1 MSTIQANHHAEML
14 ELPSKDKS
22 NDVFSPAVW
31 RALAAEYL
39 VWNGVGY
46 LDNQAR
52 RDAYKLLDHVKGYAF
67 PYGTPSIGAVEC
79 PGNVGVAPTVWY
91 PVPDADPYKDFADM
105 DARYMQAN
113 RHMFVSDEYCD
124 DHPVFSHSDNVL
136 FRAWHDAGH
145 LAYGLGFSANDEVEL
160 FTLSASKADRSGYV
174 MAEGARRALFS
185 ESIYQLAAAHVLGGF
200 PDRQTVA
207 PLGPVG
213 TRVYLELLAG

>member
-1 MSTIQANHHAEML
+1 MSTIQANHHAAML

-46 LDNQAR
+46 VEPQAR
-52 RDAYKLLDHVKGYAF
+52 RDAYQLLDHVKGYAF
-67 PYGTPSIGAVEC
+67 PYASPSLGAVEC

-91 PVPDADPYKDFADM
+91 PVPDDSPYKDFADM
-105 DARYMQAN
+105 DARYLQAN
-113 RHMFVSDEYCD
+113 RHMFVSDEFCD
-124 DHPVFSHSDNVL
+124 DHPVFSHSDNIL

-145 LAYGLGFSANDEVEL
+145 IAHQLSFSANDEVEL
-160 FTLSASKADRSGYV
+160 FVKSATQADRDGVV
-174 MAEGARRALFS
+174 MVPGARRALFS
-185 ESIYQLAAAHVLGGF
+185 ESVYQLAAAHVLGQF

-213 TRVYLELLAG
+213 QRLFDELVG